1 MHTHQHVERA
11 TRYRSSKLGISGYH
25 RIVPPD
31 RARVRLTLERR
42 IDEGLADEE
51 DVMIYEVITDPEVRM
66 AEKQQRTR
74 EGQYKRRIRRRA
86 ARGKG
91 SSGAL
96 VGRARCMPDTKVTSG
111 TRRVFTDSLRCRL
124 TCGAVV
130 NEA

>member
-1 MHTHQHVERA
+1 M
-11 TRYRSSKLGISGYH
+11 
-25 RIVPPD
+25 PPD

-51 DVMIYEVITDPEVRM
+51 DVMIYEVTADPEVWM